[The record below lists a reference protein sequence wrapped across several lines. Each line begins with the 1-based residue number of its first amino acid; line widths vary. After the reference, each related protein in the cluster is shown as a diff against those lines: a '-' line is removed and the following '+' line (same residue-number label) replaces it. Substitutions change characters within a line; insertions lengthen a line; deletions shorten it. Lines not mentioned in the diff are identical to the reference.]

1 MSKGHRW
8 LFIVRPDQEHLYAQ
22 LRRAFEGVDLVDVV
36 VDRRRADRRRED
48 RPVDVDRRRTER
60 RVPLTKAE
68 EQLWEIAGFRLV
80 YRDED
85 VTIFRA
91 PDDPSS
97 ED

>member
-1 MSKGHRW
+1 
-8 LFIVRPDQEHLYAQ
+8 
-22 LRRAFEGVDLVDVV
+22 
-36 VDRRRADRRRED
+36 
-48 RPVDVDRRRTER
+48 
-60 RVPLTKAE
+60 VPLTKAE